1 MILPDPLKV
10 VVLLVRILD
19 ELSIDY
25 LLGGSLAS
33 SIHGIPRSS
42 QDVDLAVILDPPAVD
57 ALVEALK
64 TDFYVDAEAV
74 RDAVKRK
81 RAFNI
86 IHLKTMFKVDIFV
99 RERTELTGELFLRR
113 QSEEIVDGKQVYVY
127 SPEDIILEKLDWYRK
142 GDGTSDRQWQ
152 DILGVLKVQG
162 RRLDLTYLNS
172 RAESR
177 GLHRLFLQ
185 ALDQAGLAGLSG
197 VPMGDI

>member
-1 MILPDPLKV
+1 MMLPDPLKV

-42 QDVDLAVILDPPAVD
+42 QDVDLVVILNPPVVD

-64 TDFYVDAEAV
+64 TDFHVDAEAV

-81 RAFNI
+81 REFNI

-99 RERTELTGELFLRR
+99 RDRTELTRELFSRR
-113 QSEEIVDGKQVYVY
+113 QLEEIVDGKQVYVY

-142 GDGTSDRQWQ
+142 GDGASDRQWQ

-177 GLHRLFLQ
+177 GLHRLLLQ

-197 VPMGDI
+197 VSMGDI